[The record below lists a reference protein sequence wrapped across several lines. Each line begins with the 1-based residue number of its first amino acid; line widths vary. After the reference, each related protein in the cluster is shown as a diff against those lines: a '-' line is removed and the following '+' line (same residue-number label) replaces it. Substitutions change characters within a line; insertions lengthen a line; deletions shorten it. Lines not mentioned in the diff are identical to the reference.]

1 MTPTTIPSVFPVT
14 SSITKSEPTPKA
26 RDPAIFCLTSSGTVS
41 GTRNFFAC
49 REALA
54 GCRGAAL
61 TRMFGVPTVWRE
73 YKHVSCPDSAAVFLF
88 VEPTV
93 GHRANVAKW
102 RQRRHFAAFALSCI
116 GVKHGDFLFRFFCR
130 NAGNFLPFC
139 APAATT
145 AVQNSGERTANYFAI
160 FVAQLRHAFDKLAAQ
175 NTHEVRT
182 YTNFTSFRLSCD
194 LRCSKNRETA
204 GIFGTGIFGT
214 GCAIVI
220 PSHATLSQLPSGQV
234 CTPTPC

>member
-1 MTPTTIPSVFPVT
+1 
-14 SSITKSEPTPKA
+14 
-26 RDPAIFCLTSSGTVS
+26 
-41 GTRNFFAC
+41 
-49 REALA
+49 
-54 GCRGAAL
+54 
-61 TRMFGVPTVWRE
+61 
-73 YKHVSCPDSAAVFLF
+73 
-88 VEPTV
+88 
-93 GHRANVAKW
+93 
-102 RQRRHFAAFALSCI
+102 RRHFAAFALSCI
-116 GVKHGDFLFRFFCR
+116 GVKRGDFLFRFFCR

-220 PSHATLSQLPSGQV
+220 PSHATLSQLPSGQG

>member
-1 MTPTTIPSVFPVT
+1 
-14 SSITKSEPTPKA
+14 
-26 RDPAIFCLTSSGTVS
+26 
-41 GTRNFFAC
+41 
-49 REALA
+49 
-54 GCRGAAL
+54 
-61 TRMFGVPTVWRE
+61 
-73 YKHVSCPDSAAVFLF
+73 F

-116 GVKHGDFLFRFFCR
+116 GVKRGDFLFRFFCR

-175 NTHEVRT
+175 NTHEVCALIQ
-182 YTNFTSFRLSCD
+182 TSLRFVCRAICD
-194 LRCSKNRETA
+194 AQKTEKRREFS
-204 GIFGTGIFGT
+204 GREF
-214 GCAIVI
+214 
-220 PSHATLSQLPSGQV
+220 SGQDV
-234 CTPTPC
+234 QL

>member
-1 MTPTTIPSVFPVT
+1 MYLV
-14 SSITKSEPTPKA
+14 PTPQ
-26 RDPAIFCLTSSGTVS
+26 RFFC
-41 GTRNFFAC
+41 
-49 REALA
+49 
-54 GCRGAAL
+54 
-61 TRMFGVPTVWRE
+61 
-73 YKHVSCPDSAAVFLF
+73 

-182 YTNFTSFRLSCD
+182 YTNFTFVSFVVRSAMLKKPRNGGNFRDGNFRDRMCNCNTVTRD
-194 LRCSKNRETA
+194 
-204 GIFGTGIFGT
+204 
-214 GCAIVI
+214 AITI
-220 PSHATLSQLPSGQV
+220 AIWSGLHPDTLLV
-234 CTPTPC
+234 